1 MAFTSTSKLI
11 SALLLL
17 ASFTSMATGQQT
29 CSLCPGG
36 SSIEDPA
43 REILGSGNSIC
54 SDNEA
59 SINSFFLLPSE
70 CDDLVQDTFLAT
82 FDLPA
87 FCCSNVDPQEGLC
100 SLCEEGS
107 SLMNP
112 DEFVGTFTCSEIF
125 TASSFITNATL
136 CEELSESAR
145 PFCCSG
151 ASTCQLCPNG
161 SEIAFPDKAI
171 PFLEKDLGVT
181 TCAGLAFVLGG
192 VSAAECG
199 ATLDSIGSD
208 ISFAALCGCTDVTPP
223 VICDLCGNGEL
234 IDPDLVI
241 FDGDGTCGEFVGV
254 APYAAT
260 AEGCTDLV
268 DGGRAACCTSPVAT
282 EAPVAA
288 TEAPV
293 AATEAP
299 VAATEAPVAAT
310 EAPVTPTEA
319 PVTPT
324 ESSVAAPTDDSSAPA
339 SKFIVALTSSML
351 MVGTMMMMML
361 A

>member
-11 SALLLL
+11 STLLLL
-17 ASFTSMATGQQT
+17 ASFTSKSAGQQT
-29 CSLCPGG
+29 CSLCPPG
-36 SSIEDPA
+36 SSIEDEA
-43 REILGSGNSIC
+43 GDILGFGTSIC

-59 SINSFFLLPSE
+59 SINSFVLLASA
-70 CDDLVQDTFLAT
+70 CDDLVQDAFLAT
-82 FDLPA
+82 IDLPA

-107 SLMNP
+107 SLINP
-112 DEFVGTFTCSEIF
+112 DFLVGAYTCSDIS
-125 TASSFITNATL
+125 TASPFITNATL
-136 CEELSESAR
+136 CEQFQFAR
-145 PFCCSG
+145 PFCCSGG

-161 SEIAFPDKAI
+161 GEIAFPDKAI
-171 PFLEKDLGVT
+171 PFLEGLGVT
-181 TCAGLAFVLGG
+181 TCDGLADVVGMIPE
-192 VSAAECG
+192 AECG
-199 ATLDSIGSD
+199 ATLEDIGSD

-299 VAATEAPVAAT
+299 VAATEAPV
-310 EAPVTPTEA
+310 TPTEA

-324 ESSVAAPTDDSSAPA
+324 ESPVAAPTDDSSAPA

-351 MVGTMMMMML
+351 MVGTMMMIML

>member
-11 SALLLL
+11 STLLLL

-29 CSLCPGG
+29 CSLCPDG

-43 REILGSGNSIC
+43 REILGSGTSIC

-70 CDDLVQDTFLAT
+70 CDNLVQDTFLAT

-107 SLMNP
+107 SLINL
-112 DEFVGTFTCSEIF
+112 DNLIGTFTCSEIF
-125 TASSFITNATL
+125 TASPFITNATL

-151 ASTCQLCPNG
+151 GASTCQLCPNG
-161 SEIAFPDKAI
+161 GEIAFPDKAI
-171 PFLEKDLGVT
+171 PFLEEDLAVT

-192 VSAAECG
+192 VSEAECG

-223 VICDLCGNGEL
+223 VICDFCGNGDL
-234 IDPDLVI
+234 IDPDRVV
-241 FDGDGTCGEFVGV
+241 FDGDTCGEFAEV

-260 AEGCTDLV
+260 AEGCTELV
-268 DGGRAACCTSPVAT
+268 GVGRAACCTNPVAT
-282 EAPVAA
+282 ESPVAA
-288 TEAPV
+288 TES
-293 AATEAP
+293 
-299 VAATEAPVAAT
+299 
-310 EAPVTPTEA
+310 

-324 ESSVAAPTDDSSAPA
+324 ESPTAAPTDEASAPA
-339 SKFIVALTSSML
+339 SKFTVALTS
-351 MVGTMMMMML
+351 VGTMMMMMML

>member
-223 VICDLCGNGEL
+223 DVICDFCGNGDV
-234 IDPDLVI
+234 IDPDRVV
-241 FDGDGTCGEFVGV
+241 FDGDTCGEFAEV
-254 APYAAT
+254 AQYAAT

-268 DGGRAACCTSPVAT
+268 GVGRAACCTKPVVT

-288 TEAPV
+288 TESPV
-293 AATEAP
+293 VP
-299 VAATEAPVAAT
+299 
-310 EAPVTPTEA
+310 
-319 PVTPT
+319 PT
-324 ESSVAAPTDDSSAPA
+324 ESPVAAPTDESSAPA
-339 SKFIVALTSSML
+339 SEFIDALTWVMV
-351 MVGTMMMMML
+351 MVGTMMMML
-361 A
+361 T